1 MNIFSLRN
9 FFLRKKYRGLSK
21 LGLHCKIHNCLFE
34 GLNSVSDESKLLNC
48 CLGYATYIGR
58 SSELYMTKL
67 GKYCSIADHVF
78 SCVGNHPLHF
88 MSTHPAFYYDTS
100 KQIGYSFHTGSSLY
114 RDTIKYPL
122 GETQYSVVIGNDV
135 WIGSHSLLLGG
146 IKIGDGAVIAA
157 GAVVTHDVPDYA
169 VVGGVPAKIIKYR
182 FDRMTIQ
189 RLQDSKWWNLSIEE
203 VKKRFT
209 DFGVKGVSQ

>member
-1 MNIFSLRN
+1 M
-9 FFLRKKYRGLSK
+9 
-21 LGLHCKIHNCLFE
+21 
-34 GLNSVSDESKLLNC
+34 
-48 CLGYATYIGR
+48 
-58 SSELYMTKL
+58 
-67 GKYCSIADHVF
+67 
-78 SCVGNHPLHF
+78 
-88 MSTHPAFYYDTS
+88 
-100 KQIGYSFHTGSSLY
+100 
-114 RDTIKYPL
+114 
-122 GETQYSVVIGNDV
+122 IGNDV

-146 IKIGDGAVIAA
+146 IRIGDGAVIAA

-203 VKKRFT
+203 VKKSFT

>member
-1 MNIFSLRN
+1 M
-9 FFLRKKYRGLSK
+9 
-21 LGLHCKIHNCLFE
+21 
-34 GLNSVSDESKLLNC
+34 
-48 CLGYATYIGR
+48 
-58 SSELYMTKL
+58 
-67 GKYCSIADHVF
+67 
-78 SCVGNHPLHF
+78 
-88 MSTHPAFYYDTS
+88 
-100 KQIGYSFHTGSSLY
+100 
-114 RDTIKYPL
+114 
-122 GETQYSVVIGNDV
+122 IGNDV

-146 IKIGDGAVIAA
+146 IRIGDGAVIAA